1 MSIAGLSEN
10 PRIMRFLGILL
21 VFACLCLLPFGAR
34 AQLPA
39 SGTSFW
45 LGFMANATDGAD
57 DELRITISAQFATSG
72 IIEIPGQAWSQPF
85 YVDAQSSVEVTL
97 PDALAE
103 VVTDQF
109 IEARAIHIESSQPV
123 TVQALNY
130 AQSSADATRVLP
142 EILLGTKYI
151 ATSYRGL
158 ADNGSELL
166 IVATQDGTEMQIV
179 PATTTSAG
187 NAAGVPFMLQ
197 LDRGECYRIE
207 ASGTNDL
214 SGTQIIATA
223 ASGKCRPFAVF
234 AGAGCANVPANCF
247 LACDHLYEQMYDLE
261 KWGTDYVITPF
272 GFDISPDYSSIA
284 EPMYSYR
291 IIAALNGT
299 AITVDNVNA
308 LTLQAGEYIEFNGE
322 TDSHCIN
329 SNQPISVV
337 QYMQGI
343 SCGGNGDPAMVVL
356 DPLNHNVSYANLH
369 IPDSPVLNAH
379 YVNLIVTPAALGACR
394 LDGVLVPVGQ
404 FAQAGACGEY
414 LTCTLDLS
422 VGEHVIECPSGFSGI
437 LYGIANAGTIT
448 TSYLSSIAV
457 DITEPPITWEQTICS
472 ASDVELQVPA
482 NYSSPQWYYAN
493 NPSILLSTAS
503 NYAIAAPIDNAAYEL
518 RAVDEL
524 SGCVDTFYFS
534 VESPNPIPVTIS
546 QDQASVCSFESVT
559 LSAVTTQP
567 NAVFSYSWSPLGD
580 IVNDDPARI
589 SVMAEENVDYTVT
602 LTTPSGCAQTSA
614 TTTVVITQGDV
625 ARFQVL
631 DDFHQLCAGQSA
643 DLEIEVERV
652 IWRDNFDPAI
662 SWGDWE
668 SITGGDESNVCGTV
682 TGNGLYFN
690 GNFPREAITQPLDLS
705 GGGTVYFSLK
715 IANGSAPCDDAEPG
729 DNVVLAYSVAGG
741 TWTSIQTFYESA
753 YPDFVT
759 LEVPLPLAACNPN
772 TRLRWRQSGSY
783 AANQDNWVLENTY
796 VGQLATAN
804 FNCAWTPQ
812 SSLSSAFGT
821 QVQASPVVT
830 TLYEVTTIDA
840 TTGCDYVDSV
850 LVEVGQPFQLDTPD
864 DVIICYPQDIQLL
877 ATPSIQGVYDFS
889 WTPNNAMQG
898 AFSFNPTVSVQQ
910 TETFTVEAT
919 SEFGCV
925 AQGSVTV
932 TLGSLFSLVLTATD
946 DSLCAG
952 ESTELNAAL
961 SGSADGVVFQ
971 WSGDASVVG
980 ATTGNVSLMPQ
991 QDVVI
996 SCLAVQAASG
1006 CEVEQDISIDVT
1018 PSFTVNA
1025 TPDLIQTCEATGI
1038 AVGAVANLNEALQWE
1053 WTPHDWVIDFT
1064 SQNTALAT
1072 EDSGV
1077 LTVTARNASGCEASA
1092 TITLEVSPL
1101 VTDLGPD
1108 VGLCIDESQTLSVSW
1123 PAEYEILWST
1133 GSTEASIDVNTTGTF
1148 SVWVQAPDGCTSED
1162 EIVVEVFDYP
1172 ELDLGPDTSACV
1184 GVEVRLQA
1192 GAPGLSYLWNTGQL
1206 SREIY
1211 VTDPGIYQVEITNGY
1226 CTSRDTVAIDFNP
1239 LPVQPFLPE
1248 YEFCFEA
1255 SNESFFLDAEN
1266 PGSFYVWNNDSLSR
1280 ILILQAPGD
1289 YSVSITTDKGCVSEF
1304 ETTVRQECIEALY
1317 VPNSFTPDG
1326 DGINDVWFVF
1336 GVNIVSYH
1344 LQLYN
1349 RMGEMF
1355 YESFDLSK
1363 PWLGQR
1369 RDGNEYVD
1377 SEVYPYVI
1385 RYQIIEEDGALSEEK
1400 TVQGFVTLI
1409 R

>member
-1 MSIAGLSEN
+1 
-10 PRIMRFLGILL
+10 MRFLGIFF
-21 VFACLCLLPFGAR
+21 VFAFLCLLPQGAK

-45 LGFMANATDGAD
+45 LGFMANATDGPD
-57 DELRITISAQFATSG
+57 DQLLVTISAQVATSG
-72 IIEIPGQAWSQPF
+72 IIEIPGQSWSQTF
-85 YVDAQSSVEVTL
+85 YVDAQSSIEVAV
-97 PDALAE
+97 PDDLAE

-109 IEARAIHIESSQPV
+109 VEGRAIHIECSQPV

-142 EILLGTKYI
+142 ERLLGTKYI
-151 ATSYRGL
+151 AASYGGL

-179 PATTTSAG
+179 PSTTTSAG
-187 NAAGVPFMLQ
+187 NMAGVPFMLQ
-197 LDRGECYRIE
+197 LDRGQCYRME

-234 AGAGCANVPANCF
+234 AGAGCANVPANCA
-247 LACDHLYEQMYDLE
+247 LACDHLYEQLYDLE

-272 GFDISPDYSSIA
+272 GFEISSDYASIP
-284 EPMYSYR
+284 EPRYSYR

-299 AITVDNVNA
+299 AITIDNTNA
-308 LTLQAGEYIEFNGE
+308 VSLQAGEFIEYNGE
-322 TDSHCIN
+322 TDSHCILA
-329 SNQPISVV
+329 NQPIAVV

-356 DPLNHNVSYANLH
+356 DPLNHNVASAYVH

-379 YVNLIVTPAALGACR
+379 FVNLIVTPAALGTCR
-394 LDGVLVPVGQ
+394 LDGVVVPAGQ
-404 FAQAGACGEY
+404 FTQAGTCADY

-422 VGEHVIECPSGFSGI
+422 AGEHTIECPSGFSGI
-437 LYGIANAGTIT
+437 IYGIANEGIIT
-448 TSYLSSIAV
+448 TSYLSSLAV
-457 DITEPPITWEQTICS
+457 DINTPPITWAQTICS
-472 ASDVELQVPA
+472 SNDVELNVPA

-493 NPSILLSTAS
+493 NSSALLSTAS
-503 NYAIAAPIDNAAYEL
+503 NYLIAAPIENAAYEL
-518 RAVDEL
+518 RAVDDL
-524 SGCVDTFYFS
+524 SGCVDTFYYS
-534 VESPNPIPVTIS
+534 VESPNPIPVTIL
-546 QDQASVCSFESVT
+546 QDQLSVCSFESVT

-567 NAVFSYSWSPLGD
+567 NAVYTYNWSPQGEN
-580 IVNDDPARI
+580 VNDDPALI
-589 SVMAEENVDYTVT
+589 AVTAEENVDYTVT

-625 ARFQVL
+625 ARFSVL
-631 DDFHQLCAGQSA
+631 DDLHQVCAGETA
-643 DLEIEVERV
+643 DLEVEVERV

-668 SITGGDESNVCGTV
+668 SISGGDESNVCGTI

-690 GNFPREAITQPLDLS
+690 NSFPREAITQPLDLT

-729 DNVVLAYSVAGG
+729 DNVLLAYSVAGG
-741 TWTSIQTFYESA
+741 TWVTIQTFYESA
-753 YPDFVT
+753 YPDFVA

-783 AANQDNWVLENTY
+783 AANLDNWVLENAY
-796 VGQLATAN
+796 IGQLATSS
-804 FNCAWTPQ
+804 FSCAWTPQ
-812 SSLSSAFGT
+812 SSLSAAFGT
-821 QVQASPVVT
+821 SVVASPTVT
-830 TLYEVTTIDA
+830 TWYQVETIDPS
-840 TTGCDYVDSV
+840 TGCDYVDSV
-850 LVEVGQPFQLDTPD
+850 LVEVGQPFELVMPEEI
-864 DVIICYPQDIQLL
+864 VICYPQDVQLS
-877 ATPSIQGVYDFS
+877 ATSTVPGLYDFS
-889 WTPNNAMQG
+889 WTPTVSMQG
-898 AFSFNPTVSVQQ
+898 AFSFNPTVNVQQ
-910 TETFTVEAT
+910 TETYEVDAT
-919 SEFGCV
+919 SEFGCE
-925 AQGSVTV
+925 AHGSLTV
-932 TLGSLFSLVLTATD
+932 TLGSLFSLVLSASE

-952 ESTELNAAL
+952 ESAEINAAL
-961 SGSADGVVFQ
+961 AGSADGVVFE
-971 WSGDASVVG
+971 WSGDPGVVGSAEASV
-980 ATTGNVSLMPQ
+980 SLTPQ
-991 QDVVI
+991 QDVVLT
-996 SCLAVQAASG
+996 CLAIQASSG
-1006 CEVEQDISIDVT
+1006 CEVEQEIVIDVT

-1025 TPDLIQTCEATGI
+1025 TPDLLQTCEATGTV
-1038 AVGAVANLNEALQWE
+1038 VGAVATLNETLQWD
-1053 WTPHDWVIDFT
+1053 WTPTDWVSDF
-1064 SQNTALAT
+1064 SAQNTELAT
-1072 EDSGV
+1072 ENSGV
-1077 LTVTARNASGCEASA
+1077 LTVTARSASGCEASA
-1092 TITLEVSPL
+1092 TIVLEVSPL
-1101 VTDLGPD
+1101 VTDLGAD
-1108 VGLCIDESQTLSVSW
+1108 IGLCIDETQTLSVSW
-1123 PAEYEILWST
+1123 PAEYEVQWST
-1133 GSTEASIDVNTTGTF
+1133 GSAESSIEVNASGTY

-1184 GVEVRLQA
+1184 GEEIRLQA
-1192 GAPGLSYLWNTGQL
+1192 GDPGLSYLWNTGQL

-1211 VTDPGIYQVEITNGY
+1211 VIDPGVYQVEITNGY
-1226 CTSRDTVAIDFNP
+1226 CTSRDTVEVDFNP

-1255 SNESFFLDAEN
+1255 SSESFYLDAEN

-1289 YSVSITTDKGCVSEF
+1289 YSVSISTDKGCVSEF

-1326 DGINDVWFVF
+1326 DGINDAWFVY

-1355 YESFDLSK
+1355 YENFDLAK

-1377 SEVYPYVI
+1377 SEVYAYLI
-1385 RYQIIEEDGALSEEK
+1385 RYQVIEEDGGLSEEK
-1400 TVQGFVTLI
+1400 IVQGFVTLI